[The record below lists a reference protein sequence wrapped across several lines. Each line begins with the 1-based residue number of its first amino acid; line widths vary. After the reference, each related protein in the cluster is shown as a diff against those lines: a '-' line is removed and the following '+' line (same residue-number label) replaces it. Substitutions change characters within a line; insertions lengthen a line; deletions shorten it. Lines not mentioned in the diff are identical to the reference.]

1 MIENILHTQYW
12 QNYRKPDFQ
21 IKSKCLFSAYS
32 TMKQISK
39 AYLEPNRTSNIDFC
53 KKKFIFSLM
62 FEFWIRLWYPRKHL
76 LVKSQNKNTSKR
88 SEICSKLT
96 IKTSERR
103 HWSYSGV
110 YIVKFDHVLHL
121 FVFLLLNLDS
131 FVLAIS
137 SLNSKTIHDCFL

>member
-32 TMKQISK
+32 NMKQISK
-39 AYLEPNRTSNIDFC
+39 AYLEP
-53 KKKFIFSLM
+53 K

-76 LVKSQNKNTSKR
+76 FVKSQNKNTSKR